1 MTEVKLAI
9 AGELRSGK
17 TTLEKYA
24 VDTYGVVPFAFATE
38 LKAGF
43 HYEYPHIPREPK
55 PREGYQLYGQLKRYV
70 FGADYW
76 IGQCAVEIE
85 NIRRA
90 AAAYN
95 ITGSEIAFCPLITD
109 VKQPNEFAWC
119 RKEGY
124 KIIKLLA
131 SEDVR
136 VERSKA
142 EGDKF
147 DKKNLYHESELH
159 IHNEESDF
167 VIYNNGTLEDLYAQF
182 DEIMTQIK
190 GEQLNG

>member
-1 MTEVKLAI
+1 MKEVKLAI

-17 TTLEKYA
+17 TTLEHYA
-24 VDTYGVVPFAFATE
+24 VNKYGVVPFAFATK

-43 HYEYPHIPREPK
+43 HYEYPHIPRLPK

-70 FGADYW
+70 FGDDYW
-76 IGQCAVEIE
+76 IDQCAGEIE
-85 NIRRA
+85 NIRKA
-90 AAAYN
+90 ASFYN
-95 ITGSEIAFCPLITD
+95 ITGSEIEFCPFITD

-119 RKEGY
+119 RREGY
-124 KIIKLLA
+124 KIIKLIA
-131 SEDVR
+131 SEEIR

-159 IHNEESDF
+159 IHNEEADF
-167 VIYNNGTLEDLYAQF
+167 VIVNNGSFEDLYARF
-182 DEIMTQIK
+182 DEVMTRIK